1 MRTDKEM
8 DEILRCALTQKTE
21 PDAALQ
27 RKVLGTWKENKTM
40 KVNKTWAAVVTAA
53 CVLAVG
59 IPAGAAV
66 RYLSADKVAENLEY
80 TKMAE
85 AFKEKD
91 AIKINETQTVGGY
104 NVTLL
109 GVTSG
114 KGLEK
119 TEWNPDCESDGTY
132 IVVSIEKEDG
142 TPMPDTE
149 DAQLFTVK
157 PFIGGFDPLRV
168 NPLYAEGSFA
178 AWDVID
184 GVQYQIYGVSNL
196 ECFADHSLYVCVS
209 DSITYNTEEYHYKE
223 DGTVSGHG
231 TIMDSPESAYDSEK
245 YMFGETGG
253 VISRNENYKGV
264 NALFEIQLDASKAD
278 RAKAEEYL
286 KQFEKFGS
294 ADDAREEE
302 NGEVQQTQEY
312 VDFVKNGDWKAKIEN
327 AELKLGPTEVK
338 RDKNGECPFEMKYE
352 LNADDGSECSG
363 TLFFYDADFID
374 GTAVQTQGFGGDDTY
389 YEQTSVAEKTDDDTI
404 TVKVYLRKMTQ
415 EEIRKGSLLESN

>member
-66 RYLSADKVAENLEY
+66 RYLSADKVAENL
-80 TKMAE
+80 
-85 AFKEKD
+85 
-91 AIKINETQTVGGY
+91 
-104 NVTLL
+104 
-109 GVTSG
+109 
-114 KGLEK
+114 
-119 TEWNPDCESDGTY
+119 
-132 IVVSIEKEDG
+132 VSIEKEDG